1 MRSIRVVTSMSATLS
16 LLYLQAWLPVLVPEV
31 EGLRVSG

>member
-1 MRSIRVVTSMSATLS
+1 MRSIRIVTSTSTTLS
-16 LLYLQAWLPVLVPEV
+16 LLNLQALLVPEV